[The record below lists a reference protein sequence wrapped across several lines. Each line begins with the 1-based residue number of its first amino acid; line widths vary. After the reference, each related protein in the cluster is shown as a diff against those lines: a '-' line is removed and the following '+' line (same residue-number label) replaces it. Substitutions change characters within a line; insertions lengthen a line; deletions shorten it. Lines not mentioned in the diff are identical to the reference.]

1 MLDLSVYIDESVAGV
16 EVLFVYHSDLFEDKT
31 ITRMTQY
38 LQTLLEKVAANPK
51 MRLSDLKI
59 LSKSALPL
67 TQNKSRGCKVLPIS
81 ELTSSK
87 LARNLVP
94 PRDELERQLT
104 KVWEKVLGTQPIG
117 VTDNF
122 FDLGGNSR
130 LAVLLFDKIEK
141 STGKILPIAT
151 IFQAPTV
158 EQLAKIFRAEEK
170 SPLWSVLIPVQPWG
184 SKPPLFC
191 VEGAYADLVRHL
203 GSQQPLY
210 MLHVVDLYK
219 EPRS

>member
-1 MLDLSVYIDESVAGV
+1 MSEPRLRGLSIKLGPPGLVKSMLDLSVYIDESVAGV

-67 TQNKSRGCKVLPIS
+67 TQNKSRGCQLLPIS

-94 PRDELERQLT
+94 PRDELERQLA

-141 STGKILPIAT
+141 STGKTLPIAT

-158 EQLAKIFRAEEK
+158 EQLAKILRAEEK
-170 SPLWSVLIPVQPWG
+170 SPLWSVLIPVHPG
-184 SKPPLFC
+184 VPN
-191 VEGAYADLVRHL
+191 R
-203 GSQQPLY
+203 LY
-210 MLHVVDLYK
+210 SLWRVPM
-219 EPRS
+219 PI